1 MNREEAGYLA
11 KVMQAFADGKEVQYR
26 AYPTKECSWWTAV
39 SPDFNQDHEWRI
51 KPEPKRTVGYR
62 QYYFYS
68 DNNEI
73 MFSTYWEDCDPRNI
87 QRAENSEH
95 FIKWKHT
102 EWQYDDVE
110 VE

>member
-1 MNREEAGYLA
+1 MNREQARELA
-11 KVMQAFADGKEVQYR
+11 KVMQAYADGKEVQCLEMSGWRDVPHPSFDSFY
-26 AYPTKECSWWTAV
+26 
-39 SPDFNQDHEWRI
+39 QWRI

-62 QYYFYS
+62 QYYFY
-68 DNNEI
+68 DENNEI
-73 MFSTYWEDCDPRNI
+73 MFATLWDDCDSRHL
-87 QRAENSEH
+87 QCAETYEG